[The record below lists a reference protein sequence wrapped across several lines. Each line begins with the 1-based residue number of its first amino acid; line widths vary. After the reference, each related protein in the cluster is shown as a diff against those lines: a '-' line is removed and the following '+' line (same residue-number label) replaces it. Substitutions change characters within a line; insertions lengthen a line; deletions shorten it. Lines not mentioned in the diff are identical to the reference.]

1 MLRSV
6 RRSLARK
13 LLVAVGLPSV
23 LFSLLLVLWLRHR
36 TAAAAPELGPVY
48 GGAMLALL
56 GFAAVMG
63 ATFVLAMRYVIEQP
77 LQRLAA
83 GLRRAR
89 DGDFLHRLPVES
101 QDELGVVAETF
112 NAALAAIT
120 DLHARRI
127 DDARELEL
135 KAELEARRSQYRENQ
150 AQLVQADKMAALGV
164 LVSGV
169 AHEINNP
176 NGYIL
181 LNMPILKA
189 AFLDALEILD
199 EHRAAAG
206 GDFAL
211 ARYGRTSFTLAAAD
225 YPTVIVESNES
236 KKANGS
242 PITVIP

>member
-135 KAELEARRSQYRENQ
+135 KAELEARLKELTLLFDLARRLGGTLELDRVL
-150 AQLVQADKMAALGV
+150 AILTDLAGRGLGEHAFAVLLVEEGTGDLVVRG
-164 LVSGV
+164 VSGLPEGV
-169 AHEINNP
+169 SGTAVTIDSAELQLWPGSRLTSAI
-176 NGYIL
+176 
-181 LNMPILKA
+181 
-189 AFLDALEILD
+189 
-199 EHRAAAG
+199 RAS
-206 GDFAL
+206 FAW
-211 ARYGRTSFTLAAAD
+211 
-225 YPTVIVESNES
+225 
-236 KKANGS
+236 
-242 PITVIP
+242 